1 MLNPFQRFLSK
12 RFLGID
18 VGTSYVKVVEIYKAG
33 RLKKLENYGQVSSAV
48 FQRRPFRTSEKNTL
62 RLSNQD
68 IAQAIMSIID
78 EAAIKT
84 KQAIF
89 SIPDFSSFF
98 TSFDLPPMTREELP
112 EAVGYEARQH
122 IPLPLAD
129 VVLDWQIIKSTPV
142 EGKKIRFKV
151 LLVAVPNDVV
161 SQYQEIARLSQL
173 ELVALEAEV
182 FSLMRALTKA
192 SNNKGGNKGGNK
204 GVGPVAIVDIGAK
217 TTTCTVIDEE
227 VIKTSHS
234 FDMSGNDLAAALAKE
249 FEVDFNEAEKIKK
262 QYGLRSDMGED
273 SQTVR
278 GILLPLA
285 EAISEEVKGVLDNFY
300 QQEKKEVKKIII
312 AGGTSLLPGLKEYFK
327 ESFAGKEIEIGNPF
341 SGISYPAVLE
351 KTLTSMG
358 PSFAIATGAALR
370 GLQG

>member
-78 EAAIKT
+78 EAEIKT

-182 FSLMRALTKA
+182 FSLMRALTKTG
-192 SNNKGGNKGGNK
+192 NNKGGNKGK

-217 TTTCTVIDEE
+217 TTTCTVVDEE

-273 SQTVR
+273 GQAVR

-285 EAISEEVKGVLDNFY
+285 EAIAKEVKGVLDNFY

-327 ESFAGKEIEIGNPF
+327 EFFAGKEIEIGNPF

-351 KTLTSMG
+351 KTLAGMG
-358 PSFAIATGAALR
+358 PGFAIATGAALR

>member
-18 VGTSYVKVVEIYKAG
+18 VGTSYVKVVEIYKSG
-33 RLKKLENYGQVSSAV
+33 RLKKLENYGQVSSAF

-68 IAQAIMSIID
+68 IAKAIISIMD
-78 EAAIKT
+78 EAEIET

-122 IPLPLAD
+122 IPLPLAE
-129 VVLDWQIIKSTPV
+129 VVLDWQIIKSRPV
-142 EGKKIRFKV
+142 EGKKISFKI

-182 FSLMRALTKA
+182 FSLMRALTKKN
-192 SNNKGGNKGGNK
+192 NNKGTNP
-204 GVGPVAIVDIGAK
+204 GPVAIIDIGAK
-217 TTTCTVIDEE
+217 TTTCTIVDEE

-249 FEVDFNEAEKIKK
+249 FEIDFNEAEKIKK
-262 QYGLRSDMGED
+262 QYGIRSGTEED
-273 SQTVR
+273 GQAVR
-278 GILLPLA
+278 GIMLPLA
-285 EAISEEVKGVLDNFY
+285 EVIVKEIRGVLDNFY
-300 QQEKKEVKKIII
+300 QQEKTEVKKIII
-312 AGGTSLLPGLKEYFK
+312 AGGTALLPGLKDYFK

-341 SGISYPAVLE
+341 SGISYPAV
-351 KTLTSMG
+351 
-358 PSFAIATGAALR
+358 
-370 GLQG
+370 

>member
-1 MLNPFQRFLSK
+1 MWNPFQKFLSK

-18 VGTSYVKVVEIYKAG
+18 IGTSYVKVVEIYKSG

-48 FQRRPFRTSEKNTL
+48 FQRRPFRTSDKSTL

-78 EAAIKT
+78 EAEMKT
-84 KQAIF
+84 RQAIF

-98 TSFDLPPMTREELP
+98 TSFELPPMTREELP

-122 IPLPLAD
+122 IPLPLPD
-129 VVLDWQIIKSTPV
+129 VVLDWQIIRSRPV
-142 EGKKIRFKV
+142 EGKKISFKI

-182 FSLMRALTKA
+182 FSLMRALSK
-192 SNNKGGNKGGNK
+192 NNKGM
-204 GVGPVAIVDIGAK
+204 GPTAIVDIGAK
-217 TTTCTVIDEE
+217 TTTCTVVDEE

-234 FDMSGNDLAAALAKE
+234 FDMSGNDLTAALAKG
-249 FEVDFNEAEKIKK
+249 FEINFDEAEKIRK
-262 QYGLRSDMGED
+262 QYGVKFDAKED
-273 SQTVR
+273 SQAVR
-278 GILLPLA
+278 EVMLPLV
-285 EAISEEVKGVLDNFY
+285 ETIVKEIKDVLDNFR

-312 AGGTSLLPGLKEYFK
+312 VGGTALLPGLKEYFQQ
-327 ESFAGKEIEIGNPF
+327 FFDGKEIEIGNPF
-341 SGISYPAVLE
+341 AGLSHPAVLSE
-351 KTLTSMG
+351 TLAEMG

>member
-1 MLNPFQRFLSK
+1 MLNLFQRFLSK

-78 EAAIKT
+78 EAEIKT

-192 SNNKGGNKGGNK
+192 GNNKGGNKGT
-204 GVGPVAIVDIGAK
+204 GPVAIVDIGAK
-217 TTTCTVIDEE
+217 TTTCTVVDEE

-249 FEVDFNEAEKIKK
+249 FEIDFNEAEKIKK

-278 GILLPLA
+278 GILLPLT
-285 EAISEEVKGVLDNFY
+285 EAIAGEVKGVLDNFY

-327 ESFAGKEIEIGNPF
+327 ESFAEKEIEIGNPF

-351 KTLTSMG
+351 KTLAGMG

>member
-18 VGTSYVKVVEIYKAG
+18 IGTSYVKVVEIYKSG

-48 FQRRPFRTSEKNTL
+48 FQRRPFRTAEKNTL

-68 IAQAIMSIID
+68 IAQAIMSIMD
-78 EAAIKT
+78 EAEIKT

-122 IPLPLAD
+122 IPLPLAE

-142 EGKKIRFKV
+142 EGKKIRFKI

-182 FSLMRALTKA
+182 FSLMRALTKKN
-192 SNNKGGNKGGNK
+192 NNKGANP
-204 GVGPVAIVDIGAK
+204 GPVAIIDIGAK
-217 TTTCTVIDEE
+217 TTTCTIVDEE

-234 FDMSGNDLAAALAKE
+234 FDMSGNDLAAALVKE
-249 FEVDFNEAEKIKK
+249 LEIDFNEAEKIKK
-262 QYGLRSDMGED
+262 QYGIRPGAGED
-273 SQTVR
+273 GQAVR
-278 GILLPLA
+278 EILLP
-285 EAISEEVKGVLDNFY
+285 STEVIINEVREVVDSFY
-300 QQEKKEVKKIII
+300 QQEKKEIKKMII
-312 AGGTSLLPGLKEYFK
+312 AGGTALLPGLKEYFK

-341 SGISYPAVLE
+341 SSLSYPAVLE
-351 KTLTSMG
+351 KTLAGMG
-358 PSFAIATGAALR
+358 PSFAVATGAALR